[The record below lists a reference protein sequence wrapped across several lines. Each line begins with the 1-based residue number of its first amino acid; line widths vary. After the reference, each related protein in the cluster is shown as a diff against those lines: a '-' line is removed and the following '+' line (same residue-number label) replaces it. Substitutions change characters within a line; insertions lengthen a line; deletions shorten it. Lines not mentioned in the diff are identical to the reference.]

1 MMQHDQHNA
10 TESCTVHQVYLQ
22 SEKTLCQ
29 VLLEVGVT
37 GWNKLEREVVEMT
50 ERVGLDN
57 VQDGRGFVGGEL
69 EEKPVCV
76 CMCVCLSY

>member
-1 MMQHDQHNA
+1 
-10 TESCTVHQVYLQ
+10 
-22 SEKTLCQ
+22 
-29 VLLEVGVT
+29 
-37 GWNKLEREVVEMT
+37 MT
-50 ERVGLDN
+50 KRVGLDN